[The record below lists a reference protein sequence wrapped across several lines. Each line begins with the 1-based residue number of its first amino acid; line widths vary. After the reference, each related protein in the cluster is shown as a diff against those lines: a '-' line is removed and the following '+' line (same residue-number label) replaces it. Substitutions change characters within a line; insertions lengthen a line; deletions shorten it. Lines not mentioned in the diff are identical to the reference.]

1 VSPEVQTE
9 IVRCLLAA
17 GAHVNQVMPTR
28 SSSSASGETALFP
41 ATNAGNLPVI
51 EVLLAAG
58 ANAKVAESD
67 GRTPLHTAYSLCKG
81 DKRPGGSIM
90 TDGELVTD
98 EDVFA
103 IIKALE
109 AAGAVDSTTFR
120 GLTMLMS
127 AARSGRA
134 ALVASVLAKYENKQ
148 AMLNAKYVEGRT
160 AVTFATF
167 EEGDDVVQMLLSAG
181 ADGRP
186 ALFSAAGYCD
196 EAVVQ
201 RLLSA
206 GVDGD
211 ARDEKG
217 RTWQEVLQDAKNRNA
232 LDERVGQIGENL
244 GRVVSAAG
252 LANAAGCCAVQ

>member
-1 VSPEVQTE
+1 MEPESQTE

-17 GAHVNQVMPTR
+17 GARVNQVMPNW
-28 SSSSASGETALFP
+28 SSSTAGGETALFA
-41 ATNAGNLPVI
+41 ATKAGNLPLI
-51 EVLLAAG
+51 KMLLAAG
-58 ANAKVAESD
+58 AVAEVAESE
-67 GRTPLHTAYSLCKG
+67 GRTPLHIAYSLSKG
-81 DKRPGGSIM
+81 DKRPG
-90 TDGELVTD
+90 TRELLTD

-109 AAGAVDSTTFR
+109 AAGAVDSTTSR

-134 ALVASVLAKYENKQ
+134 VLVASVLANHVDDQE
-148 AMLNAKYVEGRT
+148 MLNAKDSDGRT
-160 AVTFATF
+160 AVTLAAVDAF
-167 EEGDDVVQMLLSAG
+167 EDVVQMLLSAG

-186 ALFSAAGYCD
+186 ALFTAAGSYRN
-196 EAVVQ
+196 EAMVQ
-201 RLLSA
+201 LLLSA

-217 RTWQEVLQDAKNRNA
+217 RTWQEVLQDAKNRDA
-232 LDERVGQIGENL
+232 RDERVGQIGERL
-244 GRVVSAAG
+244 GSVVSAAG